1 MLVVRPFGTCTRTY
15 SLPSFVGTSAPT
27 SIDLSK
33 AIKLKDVV
41 FQLNEWW
48 FGWITTT
55 LQTIT
60 PEHQDLRQISVL
72 VDFTIPFLSTGPS
85 AETIGEQCLGLDRL
99 LVQLWESHS
108 IQPKV
113 ECTALRGKEQDAR
126 DSVGRLLPE
135 ITKKGIINLVVR
147 GPARFW

>member
-15 SLPSFVGTSAPT
+15 SLPSFVGIPDPA

-41 FQLNEWW
+41 FELNEWW
-48 FGWITTT
+48 FRWITTA

-60 PEHQDLRQISVL
+60 PEHRDLRQISIL
-72 VDFTIPFLSTGPS
+72 VDFTIPFLSTGAS
-85 AETIGEQCLGLDRL
+85 AETIEEQCLGLDRL

-113 ECTALRGKEQDAR
+113 ECTVLKGKEQDAR
-126 DSVGRLLPE
+126 DSVGRLWPE
-135 ITKKGIINLVVR
+135 ITKRGIINLVVR
-147 GPARFW
+147 GPAIFW